1 MFCSFLFC
9 SIHLFCSILFF
20 SIFSILFDSF
30 LFYSV
35 LCSESN
41 TSLFFFEL
49 VCSILFCSIRLY
61 SILFYSMF
69 SSLFD
74 CSILSLFGVQSSGL
88 HRRWLAR
95 LSVLKRAFVWH
106 AVRLTAACKSRD
118 GTASSHPQV
127 EQVSNELGVGIVAN
141 SISLGLLFVIISV

>member
-74 CSILSLFGVQSSGL
+74 CSILSLFWGL
-88 HRRWLAR
+88 EFRVTSALAGTSVRSAKGFRLAR
-95 LSVLKRAFVWH
+95 RPTYCCLQESRRNRKLTSASRAS
-106 AVRLTAACKSRD
+106 K
-118 GTASSHPQV
+118 
-127 EQVSNELGVGIVAN
+127 
-141 SISLGLLFVIISV
+141 